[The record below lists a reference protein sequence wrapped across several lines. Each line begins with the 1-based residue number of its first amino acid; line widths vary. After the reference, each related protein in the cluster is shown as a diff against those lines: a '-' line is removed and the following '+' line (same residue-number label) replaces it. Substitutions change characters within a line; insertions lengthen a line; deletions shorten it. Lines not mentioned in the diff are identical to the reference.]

1 MEPSRITQRAASFFH
16 LNRNIQL
23 VFVQSFF
30 SSIGTGIMWGI
41 LPVFIVEITGSIVLL
56 GLITTIAGVAST
68 LILFPSGFLADYW
81 RRDGLII
88 IGGFLAAIG
97 TFLVVV
103 ANSFEALLFA
113 QIIIGLSQGLF
124 GSPIEALIADSTET
138 GLRSKIYSQL
148 YFVRMF
154 FSAVGPFFGVFLAF
168 LLGDYWGVEV
178 LRSLLFFGAMIW
190 FLGFISTLFMRDSRA
205 LGKESESENS
215 RPTQYNE
222 NQVAQSSFK
231 VPIIIVISGIIIGFG
246 AGMTVQYF
254 PLFFRDEIF
263 PGYGLRPTQWYLILG
278 TAQIVSGFVGII
290 AQRVSK
296 RIGRVETMFS
306 FQGIAVL
313 ALVMIIPN
321 PIWGF
326 IGTIFG
332 VPAWAIIPPLLPVIF
347 LFIFRNAFMN
357 ASNPL
362 SRTIVMDKIA
372 KRHRG
377 KWNALE
383 QLAWGF
389 LWSFSAGIG
398 GLIVEGWG
406 YYACFT
412 ITATLYTIA
421 TLIIL
426 LIRKDVQKERD
437 VVQNEDFTPEI
448 SLSTPK
454 TSEQSTRLLD
464 S

>member
-1 MEPSRITQRAASFFH
+1 MEPPRIAQKVVGFFH
-16 LNRNIQL
+16 LNRNIQIA
-23 VFVQSFF
+23 FIQSFF
-30 SSIGTGIMWGI
+30 GSIGMGIMWGVM
-41 LPVFIVEITGSIVLL
+41 PVFIAEITGSIILL
-56 GLITTIAGVAST
+56 GLITTVSGIAST

-88 IGGFLAAIG
+88 IGGFFAALG
-97 TFLVVV
+97 TFLVVM
-103 ANSFEALLFA
+103 ANSYEALLFA
-113 QIIIGLSQGLF
+113 QIIIGFSQGLY

-148 YFVRMF
+148 YFVRSV
-154 FSAVGPFFGVFLAF
+154 FSAIGPFLGVFLAL

-178 LRSLLFFGAMIW
+178 LRSLLFFGAIIW
-190 FLGFISTLFMRDSRA
+190 FLGFISTLFMRDSRS
-205 LGKESESENS
+205 LGKESESENIN
-215 RPTQYNE
+215 PTQYTE
-222 NQVAQSSFK
+222 NQIARSSFK
-231 VPIIIVISGIIIGFG
+231 VPIIIVLSGIIIGLG

-254 PLFFRDEIF
+254 PLFFKDETF

-278 TAQIVSGFVGII
+278 STQIVSGFVGIV
-290 AQRVSK
+290 AQQVSK

-326 IGTIFG
+326 LGSISGFA
-332 VPAWAIIPPLLPVIF
+332 AWAIVPPLLPVIF

-362 SRTIVMDKIA
+362 SRTIIMDKIA

-383 QLAWGF
+383 QLSWGF

-406 YYACFT
+406 FYMCFT

-421 TLIIL
+421 TLML
-426 LIRKDVQKERD
+426 LIIRKDVRKERD
-437 VVQNEDFTPEI
+437 VVQDQVLIVELPASVPI
-448 SLSTPK
+448 LSEP
-454 TSEQSTRLLD
+454 SSNPLD
-464 S
+464 P